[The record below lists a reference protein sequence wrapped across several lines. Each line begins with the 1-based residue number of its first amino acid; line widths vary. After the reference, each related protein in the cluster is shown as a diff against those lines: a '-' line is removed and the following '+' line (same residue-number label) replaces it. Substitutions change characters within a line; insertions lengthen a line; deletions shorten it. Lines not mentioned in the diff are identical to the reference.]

1 MAAIVGRVSRQGLL
15 KVQTGAIVSKGNF
28 SVNSVKDAFKKLAT
42 GKKIAVGITGAA
54 TAGLVGT
61 ATALTLAVSAKDLE
75 LHPPKMPWSHKGV
88 LDSIDHG
95 SARRGYQVYK
105 QVCAACHSMKY
116 MYYRNLV
123 GSVLTDEEA
132 RAEAA
137 EAQINDGP
145 DETGAMFKRPGK
157 LSDKFPDPY
166 DNEEAAKAA
175 NNGALPPDLSFMAN
189 AREEQENYIFAL
201 LTGYCD
207 APAGVTVGEGQAY
220 NPYFPGGA
228 IGMPQQLYND
238 GIEYDDGTPAT
249 VSQMAKDVCTF
260 MRLTAEP
267 EHDERKRV
275 GMMLMGLTFVMFCLS
290 YYYKR
295 HKWAAHKAMKY
306 SMRPKAK

>member
-1 MAAIVGRVSRQGLL
+1 L
-15 KVQTGAIVSKGNF
+15 
-28 SVNSVKDAFKKLAT
+28 
-42 GKKIAVGITGAA
+42 AVGLAGAA
-54 TAGLVGT
+54 TAGAIGT
-61 ATALTLAVSAKDLE
+61 ATALTVAVSARDLE
-75 LHPPKMPWSHKGV
+75 LHPPKMPWAHKGV

-105 QVCAACHSMKY
+105 QVCAACHSMQY

-123 GSVLTDEEA
+123 GSIYTEDEA

-137 EAQINDGP
+137 EASIVDGP

-189 AREEQENYIFAL
+189 AREEQEDYIFAL
-201 LTGYCD
+201 LTGYVD
-207 APAGVTVGEGQAY
+207 APAGVVVGEGQAY

-228 IGMPQQLYND
+228 IGMPQQLYNE

-267 EHDERKRV
+267 EHDHRKHI
-275 GMMLMGLTFVMFCLS
+275 GMMLMGLTFVAYLVS

-295 HKWAAHKAMKY
+295 HKWASHKALKF
-306 SMRPKAK
+306 SMHAPKPKAK